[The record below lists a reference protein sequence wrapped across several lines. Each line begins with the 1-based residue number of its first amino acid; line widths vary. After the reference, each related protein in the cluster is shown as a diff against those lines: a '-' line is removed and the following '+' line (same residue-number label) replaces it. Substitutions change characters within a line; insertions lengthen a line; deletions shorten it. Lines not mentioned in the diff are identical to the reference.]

1 MLTPEL
7 CDKYRNTGASS
18 CAAWLAGE
26 SDQPPD
32 HVCLEVAHKSTIEF
46 AQRRKIP
53 YIDAIQDAYAEYL
66 AAWPVPV
73 GRDSI
78 ARWSFNYRAVSAGAG
93 GGVIPSQILSNSLAF
108 SGKVSFPEIDDS
120 EGAFPDVPIALLAD
134 DYAWLGFVAQRAA
147 SSARWWLLGRV
158 AKVGEST
165 ALPTIYTE
173 EGDTIDITLSWGDE
187 EQEGRDVKTQ
197 WDEGVG
203 FSVWRYMNPAVLI
216 EAYPAKPGE
225 IAALTKEADKLLKW
239 YNVTL
244 LGKEFKTRGGGRSR
258 DFSTPADFIA
268 ELIRVLEDWRFNGS
282 GDITKEKVAK
292 RMRSRFS
299 LEVSKRS
306 VTNYLQRL
314 DLTWGKARDL
324 DFLRSYTPPVD
335 WPE

>member
-7 CDKYRNTGASS
+7 CDEYRNTGAPS

-32 HVCLEVAHKSTIEF
+32 HVCLEVARKSTIEF
-46 AQRRKIP
+46 AQRRRIP

-78 ARWSFNYRAVSAGAG
+78 ARWFFNYRAVSAGAG
-93 GGVIPSQILSNSLAF
+93 GGVIPSQILSDSLAS
-108 SGKVSFPEIDDS
+108 SGKVSFPAIDDS

-187 EQEGRDVKTQ
+187 EREGRDIETQ

-225 IAALTKEADKLLKW
+225 LAALTKEADKLLTW
-239 YNVTL
+239 YNATL
-244 LGKEFKTRGGGRSR
+244 LGKEFKTRARRPVG
-258 DFSTPADFIA
+258 STAIPDADFLAHYEAAYRRLWREMDRRPDKSDVFREMGIA
-268 ELIRVLEDWRFNGS
+268 KSTFYGQVARLSKQGIELPCPTEP
-282 GDITKEKVAK
+282 A
-292 RMRSRFS
+292 
-299 LEVSKRS
+299 
-306 VTNYLQRL
+306 
-314 DLTWGKARDL
+314 
-324 DFLRSYTPPVD
+324 PPD
-335 WPE
+335 SEP